1 MGAGTSLVGTEVSS
15 VVEGHSAD
23 PEHETVSVAVAVA
36 VAVVSSVVGE
46 RVTDPVMETGAVV
59 TGGLSSE
66 VSVGLGADSVLVV
79 DAVLVMTTEGEGRA
93 IVTRGG
99 GLVGVTTGEP
109 RTGRVSQGEVVVVQ
123 IRLHSVSVT
132 VTVSQSVSAG

>member
-1 MGAGTSLVGTEVSS
+1 M
-15 VVEGHSAD
+15 VEGHSAD

-66 VSVGLGADSVLVV
+66 VRVGLRADSVLVV